1 MNVPRFIRR
10 LFRAPYDGL
19 RHFGVVA
26 EGVLYRCGQ
35 PTPEEL
41 AGLIERLKLRTVVSL
56 RGLRDEDD
64 PDAWEQAE
72 RALCAA
78 RNVTFVT
85 IPCNHK
91 NPPTAAQAAEFLRL
105 CRAAAHRPVLVHCRL
120 GQQRTLLFCALY
132 RVQVDGLSAEAAERE
147 MDALGFG
154 VHKRRHRQL
163 LGRFRELACAGASG
177 PGGGEAAR
185 RADFQS

>member
-26 EGVLYRCGQ
+26 EGVLYRSGQ

-41 AGLIERLKLRTVVSL
+41 ADLIERLSLRTVVSL
-56 RGLRDEDD
+56 RGARDAAD
-64 PDAWEQAE
+64 PDAWEQKE
-72 RALCAA
+72 RTVCES
-78 RNVTFVT
+78 RGVTFMPL
-85 IPCNHK
+85 PCNHK
-91 NPPTAAQAAEFLRL
+91 NPPTREQVDQFLNL
-105 CRAAAHRPVLVHCRL
+105 CRDSRHQPVLIHCRL

-132 RVQVDGLSAEAAERE
+132 RVHIQGMDPQSAEYE

-154 VHKRRHRQL
+154 AHKRRHRRL
-163 LGRFRELACAGASG
+163 LETFRLLAQQ
-177 PGGGEAAR
+177 
-185 RADFQS
+185 RAETAQTS

>member
-19 RHFGVVA
+19 QHFDVVA
-26 EGVLYRCGQ
+26 EGALYRCGQ
-35 PTPEEL
+35 PTPPQLAEL
-41 AGLIERLKLRTVVSL
+41 VERLSLRTVVSL

-72 RALCAA
+72 REVCAA
-78 RNVTFVT
+78 KTVAFVP

-91 NPPTAAQAAEFLRL
+91 NPPTAEQVSRFLGLARDPA
-105 CRAAAHRPVLVHCRL
+105 RRPVLVHCRL

-132 RVQVDGLSAEAAERE
+132 RVHIDGVPPDAAERE
-147 MDALGFG
+147 MDVLGFG
-154 VHKRRHRQL
+154 VHKRRHRRL
-163 LGRFRELACAGASG
+163 LETFREFGKRG
-177 PGGGEAAR
+177 
-185 RADFQS
+185 

>member
-41 AGLIERLKLRTVVSL
+41 AGLIDRLGLRTVVSL

-78 RNVTFVT
+78 RDVQFVT

-91 NPPTAAQAAEFLRL
+91 NPPTAAQAAEFLHL

-132 RVQVDGLSAEAAERE
+132 RVHVDGLSMAEAERE

-154 VHKRRHRQL
+154 VRKRRHRKL
-163 LGRFRELACAGASG
+163 LERFRELACTAAADPGAGRAGRHAS
-177 PGGGEAAR
+177 R
-185 RADFQS
+185 QS